1 LSDWKYRRQSLQ
13 MPKEISSARLCPQ
26 EKILLALTVWI
37 DDELCRARKASCIAD
52 DVPPVP
58 DGGN

>member
-1 LSDWKYRRQSLQ
+1 